1 MHHEPPIRKEPN
13 YSEILDKLMEIEAQV
28 KINTHRIDD
37 VSKAI
42 IKTNIKIDEDLSPI
56 SRLYHDIES
65 TTRLGRSTGKFIL
78 FTGAVIGYLVG
89 MYYFFISG
97 TPPHGH

>member
-1 MHHEPPIRKEPN
+1 MHHEPPIRKEATHA
-13 YSEILDKLMEIEAQV
+13 EILDKLVEIEAQV

-37 VSKAI
+37 VSKSI

-56 SRLYHDIES
+56 ARLYHDIES

-89 MYYFFISG
+89 MYYLFTGG